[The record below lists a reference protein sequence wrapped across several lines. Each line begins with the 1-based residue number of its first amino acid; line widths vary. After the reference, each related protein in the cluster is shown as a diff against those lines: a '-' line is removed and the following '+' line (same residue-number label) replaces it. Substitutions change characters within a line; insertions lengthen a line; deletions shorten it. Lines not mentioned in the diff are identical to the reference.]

1 MTFRETPL
9 PGVVVVEPRVFD
21 DERGAFME
29 TYHAERFAEAGIR
42 EPFVQDNHSVSR
54 RGVLRGLHFQARR
67 PQGKL
72 VRVVRGEVFDVAV
85 DLRLG
90 SPGFGRWHA
99 EVLSGANRRMLY
111 VPPGFAH
118 GFVALSEE
126 TVFLYKCTALY
137 APEWDRG
144 VRWDDP
150 DIGVAWPVTDP
161 VLSGKD
167 ARLPLLRE
175 ISAADLEPW
184 REAEP

>member
-9 PGVVVVEPRVFD
+9 PGVILVELQVFRD
-21 DERGAFME
+21 LRGDLAE

-42 EPFVQDNHSVSR
+42 EHFVQDNQSSSH
-54 RGVLRGLHFQARR
+54 RGVLRGLHFQARQ

-90 SPGFGRWHA
+90 SPHFRRWHA
-99 EVLSGANRRMLY
+99 EVLSETNRRMVY
-111 VPPGFAH
+111 IPPGFAH
-118 GFVALSEE
+118 GFVTLSEE
-126 TVFLYKCTALY
+126 AVFLYKCTAPY

-150 DIGVAWPVTDP
+150 DLGVAWPVTEP
-161 VLSGKD
+161 VLSSKD
-167 ARLPLLRE
+167 AALPLLRE
-175 ISAADLEPW
+175 ISSADLELW